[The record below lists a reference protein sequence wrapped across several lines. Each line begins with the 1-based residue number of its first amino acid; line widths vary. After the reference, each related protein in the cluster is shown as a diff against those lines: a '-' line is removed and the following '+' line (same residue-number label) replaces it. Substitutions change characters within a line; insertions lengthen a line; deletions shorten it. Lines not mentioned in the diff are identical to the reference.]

1 MGKMDEKDKDILKEC
16 LTLEGEDKITLEAF
30 KTLFS
35 YLKDT
40 TETDNHTPE

>member
-1 MGKMDEKDKDILKEC
+1 MGKMDDKDKDILREC
-16 LTLEGEDKITLEAF
+16 LTLEGEEQITLEAF

-40 TETDNHTPE
+40 GADEQE